1 MQRSTKKRATPKPL
15 PPIDAEGILQVLA
28 NVRDLIPQ
36 LNKGEALPPRKRV
49 SSEER
54 MASSFTSAD
63 ALEEFGYQTVIEG
76 LESVAQD
83 IGEAL
88 EQKHAKLVEDC
99 LRVYYKMEELSLTGE
114 HDELIPQAKD
124 LRETY
129 ERSYGEPIP
138 TPEEAGRRARKRA
151 QELERKKAERGG

>member
-1 MQRSTKKRATPKPL
+1 MTRSTKRATPKPL

-36 LNKGEALPPRKRV
+36 LNKEEALPPRKRV

-63 ALEEFGYQTVIEG
+63 ALEEFGYETVIEG

-88 EQKHAKLVEDC
+88 EQNTPSWWKTAC
-99 LRVYYKMEELSLTGE
+99 ASTTRW
-114 HDELIPQAKD
+114 
-124 LRETY
+124 
-129 ERSYGEPIP
+129 RSCRSPAS
-138 TPEEAGRRARKRA
+138 TT
-151 QELERKKAERGG
+151 